1 MQWIKTLFISAVLLC
16 STAALAEDAQPKV
29 DLNTA
34 STEQLS
40 SLEGIG
46 KAKAEAIVR
55 YRSEHGKFNSIEELK
70 NVRGIGQSILDKNRA
85 ALALEE

>member
-1 MQWIKTLFISAVLLC
+1 MQWIKTLLISAVLLC
-16 STAALAEDAQPKV
+16 STAALAEDTQPKIDV
-29 DLNTA
+29 NTA